1 MRHERMEAALRDSEQ
16 RYRFLY
22 EKNPSMYFTMDT
34 DGIVISVN
42 PFGAE
47 QLGYAVEELIGKPV
61 RGLFPLTSSLLDRNQ
76 MPRTQLTNR
85 SLV

>member
-34 DGIVISVN
+34 DGIVLSVN
-42 PFGAE
+42 SFGAE
-47 QLGYAVEELIGKPV
+47 QLIGKPV